1 MRHGKKKDK
10 KNAVWSCAVLFEVY
24 AGEDGFD
31 SSGTQ
36 DEILHLN
43 AKEKVAVRKIENKYC
58 I

>member
-1 MRHGKKKDK
+1 MGRRKIK

-36 DEILHLN
+36 DEIFHLN